1 MTHATIVFVLAVAL
15 APLVGCGGSGAK
27 DAKDAKGAKDAT
39 SRSSV
44 TSSADVAPATLPSA
58 ASPSTPV
65 PPPAAD
71 PRVARADGARI
82 KGRADA
88 KVWVIVVSDFQ
99 CPYCRQWE
107 QETAPQV
114 DKEFVAT
121 GTARVAFINYPLQQ
135 HANALPAAEA
145 AMCAGAQGKFWEMHD
160 RLFDTQDKWTPNG
173 QPAGFFETLAQ
184 GIGADVALFQQ
195 CVKDQVM
202 RPLIE
207 ADYQRAVKSGAESTP
222 TFLIGNMTFPG
233 AQKIDVFRMAI
244 TQAIAGGIK

>member
-1 MTHATIVFVLAVAL
+1 MTHATIVFVLAFAL
-15 APLVGCGGSGAK
+15 APLVGCGGRGANN
-27 DAKDAKGAKDAT
+27 AKAT
-39 SRSSV
+39 SSGSD
-44 TSSADVAPATLPSA
+44 SADVAPATPPSA
-58 ASPSTPV
+58 ASPSTGV
-65 PPPAAD
+65 PPRAAD
-71 PRVARADGARI
+71 PRIARADGARI

-114 DKEFVAT
+114 DKEFVET

-160 RLFDTQDKWTPNG
+160 RLFDTQEQWTPNA

-184 GIGADVALFQQ
+184 GSGADVPLFRQ

-207 ADYQRAVKSGAESTP
+207 ADYQRAATSGAESTP

-244 TQAIAGGIK
+244 SQALAGGIK